1 MKTQPKQLLVSRK
14 HTPCFTR
21 GKSKKKKKKKTGLI
35 CRVHIKWQ
43 TGYAELT
50 TSQQKIIEEL
60 KQVRR
65 PRHQE
70 RHMKL

>member
-1 MKTQPKQLLVSRK
+1 M
-14 HTPCFTR
+14 
-21 GKSKKKKKKKTGLI
+21 
-35 CRVHIKWQ
+35 KWQ

-50 TSQQKIIEEL
+50 TSRQKIIEEL

-65 PRHQE
+65 PRQQE

>member
-1 MKTQPKQLLVSRK
+1 MLYERE
-14 HTPCFTR
+14 
-21 GKSKKKKKKKTGLI
+21 KSKKKKKKKKKRGLI

-65 PRHQE
+65 PPQQE
-70 RHMKL
+70 RHMKV